1 MIYYLLPKSFIN
13 QNVGMLLSLFFIF
26 IGGLI
31 AGLILLSY
39 NFQYLLEKYI
49 VKLFLFWIDKAE
61 FALLLKNLS
70 AHREKNRRSSIVYA
84 LSVAFI
90 IFVSTGVQIQMQVL
104 YNERMKLMGNSHI
117 EIRAKHIDREY
128 YNRILPEIDGI

>member
-1 MIYYLLPKSFIN
+1 
-13 QNVGMLLSLFFIF
+13 
-26 IGGLI
+26 
-31 AGLILLSY
+31 
-39 NFQYLLEKYI
+39 